1 MDVKKGTEQM
11 DLIGVFFIYAAL
23 GCAVALVNSK
33 IVGILTSEDYLLDA
47 VRDEIIKDTLS
58 GATTYDELPVTDYRV
73 IHEVTANMQ
82 HTMYIQLLVATC
94 LALLFGFAYDIF
106 GRQVTLICGF
116 FGMIVFLSILP
127 AFAGIG
133 TFSTGRIF
141 FGLFSH
147 LVLYNPLIQDYVK
160 AKSRGQGFALCICG
174 SIFGLLIAYWMM
186 AAMKFSP
193 QQEEDVGPGPT
204 IRAQFLWYGVIVT
217 ILSVLGFSL
226 ITEPKVYLVK
236 PTSEDK
242 FKDGEQDQY

>member
-1 MDVKKGTEQM
+1 
-11 DLIGVFFIYAAL
+11 
-23 GCAVALVNSK
+23 
-33 IVGILTSEDYLLDA
+33 
-47 VRDEIIKDTLS
+47 
-58 GATTYDELPVTDYRV
+58 
-73 IHEVTANMQ
+73 
-82 HTMYIQLLVATC
+82 MYIQLLVATC

-160 AKSRGQGFALCICG
+160 ANSRGQGFALCICG

-186 AAMKFSP
+186 ASMKLIP
-193 QQEEDVGPGPT
+193 DQEADEESDVGSGPT
-204 IRAQFLWYGVIVT
+204 IRVQFLWYGLVVT

-242 FKDGEQDQY
+242 FKDGEQD